1 MLVLKCKICGGSL
14 NITEGQTVCEC
25 EYCGTKQTLPKLDNE
40 RKLNLYDRASHLRR
54 SNDFDKASIIYEQ
67 ILSEDKT
74 DAEAYWSLVL
84 CKYGVE
90 YVEDPVSHKRIPTV
104 NRTQYNSIFNDPDYK
119 EAINHASVDQKIIYE
134 EEAKKIDDIQKGILD
149 ISSKEEPYDV
159 FICYKETD
167 TNGRRT
173 MDSVLAQDIYNS
185 LTKEGYKVFFSRIS
199 LEDKI
204 GTAYEPYIF
213 AALNSA
219 KVMIVVGTS
228 KDNFNAVWVR
238 NEWSRYLSLIRKGE
252 DKTLVPLTGIWIH
265 TIFRKSLPICR
276 LRICLSLVS
285 CRILSEA

>member
-1 MLVLKCKICGGSL
+1 VPILKCKICGGSL
-14 NITEGQTVCEC
+14 NITDGQTVCEC

-134 EEAKKIDDIQKGILD
+134 EEAKKIDDI
-149 ISSKEEPYDV
+149 
-159 FICYKETD
+159 
-167 TNGRRT
+167 
-173 MDSVLAQDIYNS
+173 
-185 LTKEGYKVFFSRIS
+185 
-199 LEDKI
+199 
-204 GTAYEPYIF
+204 
-213 AALNSA
+213 
-219 KVMIVVGTS
+219 
-228 KDNFNAVWVR
+228 
-238 NEWSRYLSLIRKGE
+238 
-252 DKTLVPLTGIWIH
+252 
-265 TIFRKSLPICR
+265 
-276 LRICLSLVS
+276 
-285 CRILSEA
+285 